1 MDSTDIL
8 YHVKVLLSDL
18 LAKNA
23 KKIKKENEEFG
34 VEEDDGSGKVNL
46 FLLIKGNVD
55 DYKVTYDI
63 KNAKKNLKKNFEEE
77 KVNLKTVL
85 HKEFGLFK
93 KDSSVIKNENKR
105 IHPTNPIVLSQEI
118 FIYKLGE

>member
-1 MDSTDIL
+1 VDSTDIL